1 MSAASGLGSSR
12 VQSKGKSS
20 RAGAPGHA
28 ELGPSILGPEDDVA
42 GPIASGAITCRPF
55 RLAAS
60 TAHCSARGS
69 WSKRQ
74 TRAQPVGW
82 HEETIL
88 CPSADLLHGAQ
99 APDTMTLT
107 HLAGPQQ
114 FQPCPGHTQGRP
126 GSFQRGQARP
136 IRRLPPGQRAR
147 RRTSTDPC
155 APDQRQYSGP

>member
-28 ELGPSILGPEDDVA
+28 ELEPWILGPEDDVA
-42 GPIASGAITCRPF
+42 GPTASGATTCRPF

-60 TAHCSARGS
+60 AAHCRARGS

-82 HEETIL
+82 DEETIL
-88 CPSADLLHGAQ
+88 CHSADLLHGAQ

-107 HLAGPQQ
+107 HLAGPRQSR
-114 FQPCPGHTQGRP
+114 PCPGHTQCRP
-126 GSFQRGQARP
+126 GSFR
-136 IRRLPPGQRAR
+136 
-147 RRTSTDPC
+147 
-155 APDQRQYSGP
+155 